1 MSLVE
6 NKNVETNKFELTVK
20 VDADKFEPAI
30 ERAYRKNVKK
40 IDIQGFRRGKAPRKI
55 IEKIY
60 GEGVFFEDA
69 INELYPAALQE
80 AVEEAGL
87 DLVARPQVEITDA
100 GKDGFTFTALCVVR
114 PEVAVKDYKGIAV
127 EKEIVPVTDEDIDAK
142 LKGMQEKNGRMID
155 IEDRPAQNGD
165 TVVFDFDGY
174 VDGVAFDGGKAER
187 FDLVLGSGQFIPG
200 FEDQI
205 VGKSIG
211 EEFDVNVSFPED
223 YHAEELKGKPAVFKC
238 KLHEIK
244 EKELPALD
252 DEFAKDASEF
262 DTLDELKAD
271 LRKKAEEANEKS
283 ASDAVENKLIDTV
296 IENMEAE
303 VPEEMIEARIDD
315 MIRDFEYRL
324 QSQGLNLETYLQY
337 TGMDKNSFRFTFK
350 VQAEK
355 QVKIRLALEK
365 IVEVENI
372 TVDDEAVE
380 AEYVKLADAYKMEVE
395 KIKSFVPAEEF
406 VKDLAVNKA
415 IDLIKDTAVI
425 TEKVVDPAAEE
436 TPAEEAAVLS
446 STETYSALCL
456 QKISNILRIGHK
468 PDFFLLKK

>member
-20 VDADKFEPAI
+20 VDANKFEPAI

-40 IDIQGFRRGKAPRKI
+40 IDVQGFRRGKAPRKI

-380 AEYVKLADAYKMEVE
+380 AEYAKLADAYKMEVE

-436 TPAEEAAVLS
+436 TPAEEAA
-446 STETYSALCL
+446 E
-456 QKISNILRIGHK
+456 
-468 PDFFLLKK
+468 

>member
-40 IDIQGFRRGKAPRKI
+40 IDVQGFRRGKAPRKI

-380 AEYVKLADAYKMEVE
+380 AEYAKLADAYKMEVE

-425 TEKVVDPAAEE
+425 TEKVVDPA
-436 TPAEEAAVLS
+436 EEAA
-446 STETYSALCL
+446 E
-456 QKISNILRIGHK
+456 
-468 PDFFLLKK
+468 

>member
-40 IDIQGFRRGKAPRKI
+40 IDVQGFRRGKAPRKI

-80 AVEEAGL
+80 AVEEVGL

-271 LRKKAEEANEKS
+271 LRKKAEEANEKA
-283 ASDAVENKLIDTV
+283 ASDAVENKLIDVV

-380 AEYVKLADAYKMEVE
+380 AEYAKLADAYKMEVE

-436 TPAEEAAVLS
+436 TPAEEAA
-446 STETYSALCL
+446 E
-456 QKISNILRIGHK
+456 
-468 PDFFLLKK
+468 

>member
-40 IDIQGFRRGKAPRKI
+40 IDVQGFRRGKAPRKV

-142 LKGMQEKNGRMID
+142 LKGMQEKNGRMVD

-380 AEYVKLADAYKMEVE
+380 AEYAKLADAYKMEVE

-436 TPAEEAAVLS
+436 TPAEEAA
-446 STETYSALCL
+446 E
-456 QKISNILRIGHK
+456 
-468 PDFFLLKK
+468 

>member
-40 IDIQGFRRGKAPRKI
+40 IDVQGFRRGKAPRKI

-114 PEVAVKDYKGIAV
+114 PEVTVKDYKGIAV

-174 VDGVAFDGGKAER
+174 VDGVAFDGGKVER

-303 VPEEMIEARIDD
+303 VPDEMIEARIDD

-324 QSQGLNLETYLQY
+324 QSQGLNLDTYLQY
-337 TGMDKNSFRFTFK
+337 TGMDRNSFRFTFK
-350 VQAEK
+350 VQADK

-380 AEYVKLADAYKMEVE
+380 AEYAKLADAYKMEVE

-436 TPAEEAAVLS
+436 TSAEEAA
-446 STETYSALCL
+446 E
-456 QKISNILRIGHK
+456 
-468 PDFFLLKK
+468 

>member
-40 IDIQGFRRGKAPRKI
+40 IDVQGFRRGKAPRKI

-187 FDLVLGSGQFIPG
+187 FDLVLGSGQFISG

-283 ASDAVENKLIDTV
+283 ASDAVENTLIDTV

-380 AEYVKLADAYKMEVE
+380 AEYAKLADAYKMEVE

-436 TPAEEAAVLS
+436 TPAEEAA
-446 STETYSALCL
+446 E
-456 QKISNILRIGHK
+456 
-468 PDFFLLKK
+468 

>member
-436 TPAEEAAVLS
+436 TPAEEAA
-446 STETYSALCL
+446 E
-456 QKISNILRIGHK
+456 
-468 PDFFLLKK
+468 

>member
-337 TGMDKNSFRFTFK
+337 TDMDKNSFRFTFK

-436 TPAEEAAVLS
+436 TPAEEAA
-446 STETYSALCL
+446 E
-456 QKISNILRIGHK
+456 
-468 PDFFLLKK
+468 

>member
-40 IDIQGFRRGKAPRKI
+40 IDVQGFRRGKAPRKI

-380 AEYVKLADAYKMEVE
+380 AEYAKLADAYKMEVE

-436 TPAEEAAVLS
+436 TPAEEAA
-446 STETYSALCL
+446 E
-456 QKISNILRIGHK
+456 
-468 PDFFLLKK
+468 

>member
-40 IDIQGFRRGKAPRKI
+40 IDVQGFRRGKAPRKI

-187 FDLVLGSGQFIPG
+187 FDLVLGSGQFISG

-283 ASDAVENKLIDTV
+283 ASDAVENTLIDTV

-355 QVKIRLALEK
+355 QAKIRLALEK

-380 AEYVKLADAYKMEVE
+380 AEYAKLADAYKMEVE

-436 TPAEEAAVLS
+436 TPAEEAA
-446 STETYSALCL
+446 E
-456 QKISNILRIGHK
+456 
-468 PDFFLLKK
+468 

>member
-40 IDIQGFRRGKAPRKI
+40 IDVQGFRRGKAPRKI

-127 EKEIVPVTDEDIDAK
+127 EKEIVPVTDQDIDAK

-271 LRKKAEEANEKS
+271 LRKKVEEANEKS

-380 AEYVKLADAYKMEVE
+380 AEYAKLADAYKMEVE

-436 TPAEEAAVLS
+436 TPAEEAA
-446 STETYSALCL
+446 E
-456 QKISNILRIGHK
+456 
-468 PDFFLLKK
+468 

>member
-40 IDIQGFRRGKAPRKI
+40 IDVQGFRRGKAPRKI

-283 ASDAVENKLIDTV
+283 ASDAVENKLIDVV

-380 AEYVKLADAYKMEVE
+380 AEYAKLADAYKMEVE

-436 TPAEEAAVLS
+436 TPAEEAA
-446 STETYSALCL
+446 E
-456 QKISNILRIGHK
+456 
-468 PDFFLLKK
+468 